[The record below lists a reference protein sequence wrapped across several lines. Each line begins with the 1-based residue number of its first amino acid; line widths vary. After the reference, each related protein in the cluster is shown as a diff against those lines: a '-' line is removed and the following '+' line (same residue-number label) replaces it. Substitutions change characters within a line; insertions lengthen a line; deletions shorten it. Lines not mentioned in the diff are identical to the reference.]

1 MTRNSHRF
9 LSADHIYRDLTFAM
23 GLFFLLGPLLDAF
36 FRSSRIEALLTTGLL
51 IFALFEITR
60 RTSDLVIGLALGI
73 PAAIG
78 GIINAATPD
87 TPSFNIGPT
96 VLAGLF
102 IGFLIVRI
110 LKDFLTGS
118 RISSEQIF
126 GAVCA
131 YLLLGILFS
140 TIYGFI
146 VLVDPSAFAVTDG
159 LAERLADDARPHG
172 TGVFTYFSFVTMSTL
187 GYGDITPVSPAARG
201 FAWLQAVVGQLYLAI
216 TIAAL
221 VGTHI
226 ARKRG

>member
-1 MTRNSHRF
+1 MTRHSHRF
-9 LSADHIYRDLTFAM
+9 LSADHIYRDLTLVL
-23 GLFFLLGPLLDAF
+23 GIFFISGPVLDAI
-36 FRSSRIEALLTTGLL
+36 FRSSRIDTLLTTGLL

-60 RTSDLVIGLALGI
+60 RPADLVIGLGLGI

-102 IGFLIVRI
+102 IGFLIARI
-110 LKDFLTGS
+110 LKDVLTGS

-131 YLLLGILFS
+131 YLLLGVLFS

-146 VLVDPSAFAVTDG
+146 VLVDPGAFAVSDT
-159 LAERLADDARPHG
+159 LAQRLAADASPRG
-172 TGVFTYFSFVTMSTL
+172 SGVFTYFSFVTMSTL
-187 GYGDITPVSPAARG
+187 GYGDIAPVSPAARS
-201 FAWLQAVVGQLYLAI
+201 FAWAQAVIGQLYLAI
-216 TIAAL
+216 TVAAL

-226 ARKRG
+226 ARKKS